1 MRQIDPRCQV
11 EHSAFSERIESA
23 TEIVDETMGP
33 LVYQK
38 DHDSGGHFEAF
49 ERPDAIVDDLRTMF
63 GKGGG
68 AFGVVRACSGFDEHE
83 VRVSSGKP
91 MI

>member
-1 MRQIDPRCQV
+1 
-11 EHSAFSERIESA
+11 
-23 TEIVDETMGP
+23 MGP

-68 AFGVVRACSGFDEHE
+68 AFGVVRGCSGFDEHE